1 MKKLLNILI
10 AICMAVTCL
19 GIAPVWAD
27 ENSDVSFK
35 SLFVYV
41 TDGYSPIEGAIVS
54 ISDQTAT
61 SDADGTAYAFG
72 NNALGSLGVDSLN

>member
-10 AICMAVTCL
+10 AVCMAVTCL
-19 GIAPVWAD
+19 GTAPVWAD

-41 TDGYSPIEGAIVS
+41 TDGYSP
-54 ISDQTAT
+54 
-61 SDADGTAYAFG
+61 
-72 NNALGSLGVDSLN
+72 